1 MRTYGRDKDGKW
13 VTVTTDENGFNDSV
27 YLTTLVQNLKLSP
40 QESPFLLITVYR
52 LTVQLF
58 SRYCRLFML
67 TGSSSSSANI
77 FPLYRLRWRMLI
89 PLFTTFRR
97 LLTQALK

>member
-1 MRTYGRDKDGKW
+1 M
-13 VTVTTDENGFNDSV
+13 TD
-27 YLTTLVQNLKLSP
+27 
-40 QESPFLLITVYR
+40 LIYPKVETIDDACDWTNVIIWRMNAGARARSRSIYVPCPR
-52 LTVQLF
+52 PVPITAQLF